1 MKQRLVKTINEDKKV
16 GRYEDRQENV
26 NRLSSYPL
34 IFLPSILFV
43 LLIIFFTANPAFC
56 APISIKQTAVKFLFA
71 MGGVALSSFIIFAGL
86 TVYNKIFVKKSK
98 ADEDDDLSTPNS
110 IDDAVVFFIKK
121 NKLR

>member
-1 MKQRLVKTINEDKKV
+1 MLKSENKEMLGCIDARMHSNLHEKSYASMPLCLYASLV
-16 GRYEDRQENV
+16 
-26 NRLSSYPL
+26 
-34 IFLPSILFV
+34 IFVTFLVMLN
-43 LLIIFFTANPAFC
+43 TASPAFC